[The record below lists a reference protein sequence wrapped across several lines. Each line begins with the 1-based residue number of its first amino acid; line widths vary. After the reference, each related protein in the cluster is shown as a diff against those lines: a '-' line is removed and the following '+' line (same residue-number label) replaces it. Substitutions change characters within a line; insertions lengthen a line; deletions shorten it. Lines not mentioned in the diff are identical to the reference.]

1 MARNV
6 RTRTLSMAV
15 IRRLCGLILRHL
27 AGLEFDLFE
36 NGRPQVLRRSY
47 LRWMRVQHG
56 PQMAIGSGIYIRM
69 KENLILGNRCAL
81 GSYTRIWNYAP
92 IEIGEDF
99 LGAAGLT
106 LNSGTHDPVTL
117 ESAGLPIRIGKR
129 VWCGQNATILAGV
142 TIGDDVVIGAG
153 SVVVHDIPPRSI
165 AAGVPARV
173 IKPLNRTG
181 PFVHPL
187 FSAAVS

>member
-1 MARNV
+1 
-6 RTRTLSMAV
+6 MAV
-15 IRRLCGLILRHL
+15 IGRLWGLILRRL
-27 AGLEFDLFE
+27 AGIEFDLFE
-36 NGRPQVLRRSY
+36 SGQPQILRRAY
-47 LRWMRVQHG
+47 LRWMKVRHG
-56 PQMAIGSGIYIRM
+56 PQVAIGSEIYIRM
-69 KENLILGNRCAL
+69 KENLILGDRCAL
-81 GSYTRIWNYAP
+81 GSSTRIWNYAL

-153 SVVVHDIPPRSI
+153 SVVIHDIPPRSI

-173 IKPLNRTG
+173 IKPLNRTA

-187 FSAAVS
+187 FSTVAS